1 MLRDD
6 TPHEE
11 RIGPRDLTAWPT
23 PPGRALARA
32 ALTAGRGAA
41 RLGAWGAANLVL
53 VLTALVGGVVVTAL
67 VAAAAQV
74 YESVVE
80 ADGLA
85 GLDRP
90 VLDAAVG
97 LRSGGLDH
105 AVTLYTDVG
114 GPVGMPVLALLATLV
129 MVLRW
134 RSRTPVVLMVIAAAG
149 SLAMTIAG
157 KDLVAR
163 ARPPQ
168 SLAVPPFETSPS
180 FPSGHTL
187 NATVLTGVAVYLVL
201 RRVESARGRAAVVGA
216 GLVFVLTMGLSRVF
230 LGHHWLTDVV
240 AGWALGLAWAAVVVT
255 AHRLYLTVRR
265 DRSGEVGHPV
275 VALGAEAEPRVVGVE
290 HPRRGDDAPDALA
303 PEQATAAVDELPG

>member
-6 TPHEE
+6 TPREE

-23 PPGRALARA
+23 APGRALART
-32 ALTAGRGAA
+32 ALAAGRGAA
-41 RLGAWGAANLVL
+41 RLGSWGAANLVL
-53 VLTALVGGVVVTAL
+53 VLTALVGGVVVVGMVAL
-67 VAAAAQV
+67 AAQV

-97 LRSGGLDH
+97 LRSAGLDH

-114 GPVGMPVLALLATLV
+114 GPVGMPVLALLATVV
-129 MVLRW
+129 MVVRW
-134 RSRTPVVLMVIAAAG
+134 RSRTPLVLMVVAALG

-168 SLAVPPFETSPS
+168 TLAVPPFESSPS

-201 RRVESARGRAAVVGA
+201 RRIDSARGRTAVVGA
-216 GLVFVLTMGLSRVF
+216 GLLFVLTMGLSRVF

-240 AGWALGLAWAAVVVT
+240 AGWALGVAWAAVVVT
-255 AHRLYLTVRR
+255 AHRLHLTVRKDVHGGSGGR
-265 DRSGEVGHPV
+265 DTLAGHP
-275 VALGAEAEPRVVGVE
+275 AG
-290 HPRRGDDAPDALA
+290 GDTG
-303 PEQATAAVDELPG
+303 QATSTRR